1 VNTNTSSSIK
11 LLPPGDWYRLWR
23 DKTPEEIEESNA
35 EAAFQRFL
43 ADIYNRYSVAYAHI
57 HAAPPPSPTY
67 PMIIDECYTW
77 EHRQH
82 NNTNAKKKP
91 SLRRRGW
98 K

>member
-1 VNTNTSSSIK
+1 MK
-11 LLPPGDWYRLWR
+11 LLEADWYRLWR
-23 DKTPEEIEESNA
+23 DKTPEELEA
-35 EAAFQRFL
+35 EQKEREWWQRYL
-43 ADIYNRYSVAYAHI
+43 AGPLDTSFNQIALYVGRTPVQKT
-57 HAAPPPSPTY
+57 PQY
-67 PMIIDECYTW
+67 PMIVDEAYTW